1 MSEIEKY
8 QEREKEGGVREGGKE
23 RERERGRP
31 GKRGGGQEREG
42 GEKRKVKKKK
52 RKIAQRTMA
61 TELCWKT
68 LYFAFAFHFKKILYI
83 SSRQLGSS
91 SLSLKLK

>member
-1 MSEIEKY
+1 MSEKEKY
-8 QEREKEGGVREGGKE
+8 QERDKERRSGGGREGE
-23 RERERGRP
+23 RERKARKE
-31 GKRGGGQEREG
+31 RGGGQEREG

-68 LYFAFAFHFKKILYI
+68 FYFAFVFHFKKILYI
-83 SSRQLGSS
+83 SSHQLGSPHYP
-91 SLSLKLK
+91 